1 MNSDTNAPSFNR
13 ARDTWPWAWLVLAA
27 VLWVGTCLWALNYAG
42 FFLNAPRSV
51 SSEPGEDRLLQDAE
65 VDTPAPE
72 SIGAVDEGNSQAG
85 PVTEP
90 GAERAMAEREAAEEA
105 ARAEAEREAAEEA
118 ERAEA
123 EREAAEEAARAEA
136 EREAAEEAARAEAER
151 KAAEEAARA
160 EAEREAAEEAARAEA
175 ERVAAQVALQQ
186 QVRAEEE
193 ARTIAAQEAARVAA
207 LVAAQA
213 ENASRSIA
221 PEVSSAGQD
230 SADLLESAKALEEV
244 QRQAEEQA
252 AEVQRQAEADAR
264 EALEA
269 ERLEAFREQR
279 QIDAQARQ
287 SAAEEAARVA
297 AVAERL
303 RNYELLRARELRTLS
318 VLSTQVQ
325 FLSQSSTV
333 TRELERPLDRMF
345 DPLYLYSEVPVVVS
359 VASNE
364 GGPAASNNALS
375 EDRAQSI
382 VDYLVSRG
390 LEEQRF
396 RIQAEAGSGLRLG
409 THRVRVFVLEDDQ

>member
-1 MNSDTNAPSFNR
+1 MNSDTNASSFNR

-27 VLWVGTCLWALNYAG
+27 FLWVGTCLWALNYAG

-51 SSEPGEDRLLQDAE
+51 SSEPREDRLLQDAE

-85 PVTEP
+85 PITEP
-90 GAERAMAEREAAEEA
+90 GADRA
-105 ARAEAEREAAEEA
+105 
-118 ERAEA
+118 
-123 EREAAEEAARAEA
+123 EAAEEAARAEA

-151 KAAEEAARA
+151 KAAKEAARA
-160 EAEREAAEEAARAEA
+160 EAS
-175 ERVAAQVALQQ
+175 RVAAQVALQQ

-213 ENASRSIA
+213 EHASRSIA
-221 PEVSSAGQD
+221 PEGSSAGQD

-244 QRQAEEQA
+244 QQQAEEQA

-345 DPLYLYSEVPVVVS
+345 DPLYLYSELPVVVS

-396 RIQAEAGSGLRLG
+396 RIQAEAGSGLPLG
-409 THRVRVFVLEDDQ
+409 THRVRVSVLEDDQ